1 MTSDDN
7 SLWLSM
13 WKNGQTDFHQ
23 VLVNQQ
29 LQDYWHKLEIPP
41 LGRVLVPLC
50 GKSKDLLWLAARGF
64 HVVGIELSSI
74 AVKTFFEENN
84 LKPKKTRCG
93 NFTVWRYGRICI
105 FCGDFFILKK
115 LNLGR
120 IDAIYDRAALSA
132 LPGTMRKPYV
142 TKLRSFMPLVKP
154 MLLLTTED
162 ADPMRTMNSPALV
175 DQEVFELFSPYFAIK
190 VSYGDSY
197 QADADQET
205 VNKVYQLNMRPAE
218 VETFT

>member
-1 MTSDDN
+1 
-7 SLWLSM
+7 M

-29 LQDYWHKLEIPP
+29 LQDYWHQLDIPP

-50 GKSKDLLWLAARGF
+50 GKSKDLIWLAARGF
-64 HVVGIELSSI
+64 HVIGIELSSI

-93 NFTVWRYGRICI
+93 NFTVWRHGRIRI
-105 FCGDFFILKK
+105 FCGDIFILK
-115 LNLGR
+115 NSDLGQ

-132 LPGTMRKPYV
+132 LPETIRKLYV
-142 TKLRSFMPLVKP
+142 SKLLSFMPLLKP

-162 ADPMRTMNSPALV
+162 ADPLRTTDSQAV
-175 DQEVFELFSPYFAIK
+175 IDQEIFDLYSPHFAIK
-190 VSYGDSY
+190 VRYGDSY
-197 QADADQET
+197 QAYAVKET
-205 VNKVYQLNMRPAE
+205 VNKVYQMNMR
-218 VETFT
+218 VSDINKIT